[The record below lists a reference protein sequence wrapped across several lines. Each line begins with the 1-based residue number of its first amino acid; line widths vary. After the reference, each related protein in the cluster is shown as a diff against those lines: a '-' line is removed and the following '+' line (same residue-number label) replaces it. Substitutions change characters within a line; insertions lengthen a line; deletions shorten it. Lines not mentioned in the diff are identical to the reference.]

1 VNTIRAKY
9 ILQGIAVSAIGAFAW
24 EVFYFRRIYE
34 GEHRFL
40 VVLFSALF
48 GLLMASIYL
57 VPLGAGMGLLLPSI
71 ALHKPIALCVFA
83 GVLTGIMIAGVSSLL
98 VSAAFELALRSAF
111 LSMSPVCSLSV
122 VGWMLLL
129 RRSR

>member
-1 VNTIRAKY
+1 M
-9 ILQGIAVSAIGAFAW
+9 GAFAW

-34 GEHRFL
+34 GQDRFL
-40 VVLFSALF
+40 VVTFSAFF

-71 ALHKPIALCVFA
+71 ALHKPIALCVFT
-83 GVLTGIMIAGVSSLL
+83 GILSGIMIAGVSSLL
-98 VSAAFELALRSAF
+98 VSAAFELGLRSAF
-111 LSMSPVCSLSV
+111 LSMSPVCSLSI

-129 RRSR
+129 RRNR